1 MQNTGHHSNWAKL
14 LLESDKYQSMLFVKG
29 LNKYKPDKDNITD
42 IKTLTFFFEKKEI
55 MEIFTLPLQKKK
67 KLQNVYSSVSMV
79 KAGAALSTYLGQ
91 LSPIPF
97 VLAA

>member
-1 MQNTGHHSNWAKL
+1 
-14 LLESDKYQSMLFVKG
+14 MLFVKG
-29 LNKYKPDKDNITD
+29 LNKYKPDEDNITD

-55 MEIFTLPLQKKK
+55 MEIFTLPLQDKNKKK
-67 KLQNVYSSVSMV
+67 EKIQNVYSSVSML